1 MPNKRLNKSMKR
13 RSKSKKSLK
22 QRKSI
27 SRKRQTRKRSQN
39 GGLPSFASLT
49 DALLA
54 RSPQAGTVPMN
65 YLQTSALSS
74 SGSTYVPASSSPTS
88 PAFKYNNKGIDGL
101 INPGK
106 VTVIDNSFGE
116 LASPAP
122 WQNYPRSGQPQ
133 PFPIPPPS
141 AASNIGQKVAE
152 AAIKAA
158 GPPDSETV
166 AYAKSALDAAVNNKA
181 IPSPPES
188 LLPAARGTLDMINR
202 LDSLA
207 SGLTM

>member
-1 MPNKRLNKSMKR
+1 MKR

-27 SRKRQTRKRSQN
+27 SRKRQTRKRTQF
-39 GGLPSFASLT
+39 GGLPSFASLG
-49 DALLA
+49 DAILA
-54 RSPQAGTVPMN
+54 RTPQYGTVPMN
-65 YLQTSALSS
+65 YLQTSGLSS
-74 SGSTYVPASSSPTS
+74 SGSTYVPPSGSPTS
-88 PAFKYNNKGIDGL
+88 QAFQYNNKGIDGL

-141 AASNIGQKVAE
+141 ASSNIGQKVAA

-158 GPPDSETV
+158 GSPDLETV
-166 AYAKSALDAAVNNKA
+166 TYAKSALDAAVNHKP
-181 IPSPPES
+181 IPTPPES
-188 LLPAARGTLDMINR
+188 LLPMARGTLDMISR
-202 LDSLA
+202 LDTLKSSLN
-207 SGLTM
+207 M